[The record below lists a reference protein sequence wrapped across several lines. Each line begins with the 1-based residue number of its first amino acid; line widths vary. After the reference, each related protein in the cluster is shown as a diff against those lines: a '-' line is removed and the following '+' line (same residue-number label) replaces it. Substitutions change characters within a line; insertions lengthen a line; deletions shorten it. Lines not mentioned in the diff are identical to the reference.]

1 MAEEKQEE
9 FLQDLDE
16 ELGKQDKEFLQDF
29 DEELNDEPEVEGKVY
44 RVLQPDGAGRETR
57 ECIGKVFE
65 RVDDDYLGRKY
76 GGGLYLVRYKIT
88 LSNGKI
94 KRKDKRYRISATYNK
109 NSESVQTNGDS
120 FAMLSGILGGL
131 SVEKIAV
138 FSAAV
143 EAMKKIFTP
152 PPPPPQIDV
161 VKLLDVLTRNQQA
174 AAPSPVS
181 DQIAM
186 KALEQMSKP
195 PKMPTFAEQFKQFKE
210 MQEMLTPPSP
220 QVVEGDE
227 EEEDE
232 EEEGDD
238 MEFIIKQA
246 LKLFPA
252 FLEKNGGDYAKAG
265 AAAAANPVISNIIGS
280 DPELLAKFKAVAAQQ
295 YGAENAEALAKGFGI

>member
-1 MAEEKQEE
+1 MANENENEEQQE
-9 FLQDLDE
+9 FLE
-16 ELGKQDKEFLQDF
+16 KF
-29 DEELNDEPEVEGKVY
+29 DEELNDAPEVEGKVY
-44 RVLQPDGAGRETR
+44 RIIQPDGAGRETR
-57 ECIGKVFE
+57 ECVGKVFE
-65 RVDDDYLGRKY
+65 LVDDDYLGRKF
-76 GGGLYLVRYKIT
+76 GGGLYVVRYKIT
-88 LSNGKI
+88 LSSGKI
-94 KRKDKRYRISATYNK
+94 ERRDKRYRISSTYNQK
-109 NSESVQTNGDS
+109 TESVQTNGDS

-143 EAMKKIFTP
+143 EAMKKIFAP

-161 VKLLDVLTRNQQA
+161 VKLLEVLTRNQQA
-174 AAPSPVS
+174 SAPSPVS

-195 PKMPTFAEQFKQFKE
+195 PKVPTFAEQFKQFKE
-210 MQEMLTPPSP
+210 MQEMFNQPA

-227 EEEDE
+227 EEGDE
-232 EEEGDD
+232 EEDEEGDD
-238 MEFIIKQA
+238 MDFIIKQA

-265 AAAAANPVISNIIGS
+265 AAAAANPAIAGIINS
-280 DPELLAKFKAVAAQQ
+280 DPELLEKFKEVAAKE

>member
-1 MAEEKQEE
+1 MANENENEEQQE
-9 FLQDLDE
+9 FLE
-16 ELGKQDKEFLQDF
+16 KF
-29 DEELNDEPEVEGKVY
+29 DEELNDAPEVEGKVY
-44 RVLQPDGAGRETR
+44 RIIQPDGAGRETR
-57 ECIGKVFE
+57 ECVGKVFE
-65 RVDDDYLGRKY
+65 LVDDDYLGRKF
-76 GGGLYLVRYKIT
+76 GGGLYVVRYKIT
-88 LSNGKI
+88 LSSGKI
-94 KRKDKRYRISATYNK
+94 ERRDKRYRISSTYNQK
-109 NSESVQTNGDS
+109 TNSAQTNGDS

-143 EAMKKIFTP
+143 EAMKKIFAP

-186 KALEQMSKP
+186 KALEQMNKP
-195 PKMPTFAEQFKQFKE
+195 VKVPTLAEQMKQFKE
-210 MQEMLTPPSP
+210 MQEMFNQAP

-227 EEEDE
+227 EECEEEED
-232 EEEGDD
+232 EEGDD
-238 MEFIIKQA
+238 MDFIIKQA

-265 AAAAANPVISNIIGS
+265 AAAAANPAIAGIIGS
-280 DPELLAKFKAVAAQQ
+280 DPELLAKFKAVAAEK

>member
-1 MAEEKQEE
+1 MAEEKEENQEE
-9 FLQDLDE
+9 FLE
-16 ELGKQDKEFLQDF
+16 KF
-29 DEELNDEPEVEGKVY
+29 DEELNDTPEVEGKVY
-44 RVLQPDGAGRETR
+44 RIIQPDGAGRETR
-57 ECIGKVFE
+57 ECVGKVFE
-65 RVDDDYLGRKY
+65 LVDDDYLGRKF
-76 GGGLYLVRYKIT
+76 GGGLYVVRYKIT
-88 LSNGKI
+88 LSSGKI
-94 KRKDKRYRISATYNK
+94 ERRDKRYRISATYNQK
-109 NSESVQTNGDS
+109 TDSVQTNGDS

-143 EAMKKIFTP
+143 EAMKKIFAP

-186 KALEQMSKP
+186 KALEQMNKP
-195 PKMPTFAEQFKQFKE
+195 VKVPTLAEQMKQFKE
-210 MQEMLTPPSP
+210 MQEMFNQTP
-220 QVVEGDE
+220 QVVEGE
-227 EEEDE
+227 EEGEEGEEGE

-280 DPELLAKFKAVAAQQ
+280 DPELLAKFKAVAAEQ

>member
-1 MAEEKQEE
+1 MANENEEQQEE
-9 FLQDLDE
+9 FLE
-16 ELGKQDKEFLQDF
+16 KF
-29 DEELNDEPEVEGKVY
+29 DEELNDTPEVEGKVY
-44 RVLQPDGAGRETR
+44 RIIQPDGAGRETR
-57 ECIGKVFE
+57 ECVGKVFE
-65 RVDDDYLGRKY
+65 LVDDDYLGRKF
-76 GGGLYLVRYKIT
+76 GGGLYVVRYKIT
-88 LSNGKI
+88 LSSGKI
-94 KRKDKRYRISATYNK
+94 ERRDKRYRISSTYNQK
-109 NSESVQTNGDS
+109 TDSAQTNGDS

-143 EAMKKIFTP
+143 EAMKKIFAP

-174 AAPSPVS
+174 TAPSPVS

-186 KALEQMSKP
+186 KALEQMNKP
-195 PKMPTFAEQFKQFKE
+195 VKVPTLAEQMKQFKE
-210 MQEMLTPPSP
+210 VQEMFNQQP
-220 QVVEGDE
+220 QVVEGE
-227 EEEDE
+227 EEEDDEGE

-265 AAAAANPVISNIIGS
+265 AAAAANPAIAGIINS
-280 DPELLAKFKAVAAQQ
+280 DPELLKKFKEVAAEQ

>member
-1 MAEEKQEE
+1 MAEEKEENQEE
-9 FLQDLDE
+9 FLE
-16 ELGKQDKEFLQDF
+16 KF
-29 DEELNDEPEVEGKVY
+29 DEELNDTPEVEGKVY
-44 RVLQPDGAGRETR
+44 RIIQPDGAGRETR
-57 ECIGKVFE
+57 ECVGKVFE
-65 RVDDDYLGRKY
+65 LVDDDYLGRKY
-76 GGGLYLVRYKIT
+76 GGGLYVVRYKIT
-88 LSNGKI
+88 LSSGKI
-94 KRKDKRYRISATYNK
+94 ERRDKRYRISATYNQK
-109 NSESVQTNGDS
+109 TESVQTNGDS

-143 EAMKKIFTP
+143 EAMKKIFAP

-186 KALEQMSKP
+186 KALEQMNKP
-195 PKMPTFAEQFKQFKE
+195 VKVPTLAEQMKQFKE
-210 MQEMLTPPSP
+210 MQEMFNQPA

-227 EEEDE
+227 EEGDE
-232 EEEGDD
+232 GDEEEGDD

-265 AAAAANPVISNIIGS
+265 AAAAANPLISNIIGS
-280 DPELLAKFKAVAAQQ
+280 DPELLAKFKAVAAEQ
-295 YGAENAEALAKGFGI
+295 YGAENAESLAKGFGI